1 MQRSVI
7 SRLRRLSASER
18 ERLKRATLSL
28 FRRAELKT
36 ATKEVEAQDRS
47 AEPLADG
54 DLRQLILHL
63 WNSFEN
69 LERRIARLEARL
81 PSRRRGADIKAPLY
95 AVAVAIIVFAYS
107 PSPSDLDHDHIYE
120 SVSEEMMRVWVYG
133 PKWRPCATAR
143 ALKLPIN
150 QTTCPP
156 VVKT

>member
-18 ERLKRATLSL
+18 EKLKRATLSL

-36 ATKEVEAQDRS
+36 ATKESETQVRS
-47 AEPLADG
+47 AKPRADS
-54 DLRQLILHL
+54 DLRQLMLHL
-63 WNSFEN
+63 WNAFEN
-69 LERRIARLEARL
+69 LERRIARLEARH
-81 PSRRRGADIKAPLY
+81 PSRRRDAGAKAPLY
-95 AVAVAIIVFAYS
+95 AVAVAIVLFAYS
-107 PSPSDLDHDHIYE
+107 PSPCDLDHDHIYE
-120 SVSEEMMRVWVYG
+120 SVSEEVTTVWVYG

-150 QTTCPP
+150 PTTCPP

>member
-28 FRRAELKT
+28 FRRAELKP
-36 ATKEVEAQDRS
+36 ATKEIEAQVKS
-47 AEPLADG
+47 PEPLADG
-54 DLRQLILHL
+54 DLRQLMLHL

-69 LERRIARLEARL
+69 LERRIARLEARR
-81 PSRRRGADIKAPLY
+81 PSGRRRENAKVSLY
-95 AVAVAIIVFAYS
+95 AVAVAILIFAYS
-107 PSPSDLDHDHIYE
+107 PSPCDLDHDHIYE
-120 SVSEEMMRVWVYG
+120 SVSEEMMSTWIDG

-150 QTTCPP
+150 PTTCPP

>member
-36 ATKEVEAQDRS
+36 ATKKIEIQVKS
-47 AEPLADG
+47 AKPPADG
-54 DLRQLILHL
+54 DLRQLMLYL
-63 WNSFEN
+63 WKSFEN
-69 LERRIARLEARL
+69 LERRIARLEARR
-81 PSRRRGADIKAPLY
+81 PSGRRGAGVKAPLY
-95 AVAVAIIVFAYS
+95 AVAVAIVVFACS

-120 SVSEEMMRVWVYG
+120 SVSEEMMSVWLYG

-143 ALKLPIN
+143 ALNLPIN
-150 QTTCPP
+150 PTTCPP